1 MRKKICDNKQKVISV
16 NFKKQ
21 EVLEKV
27 TLKASQQRDNK
38 KQVRAVVAWKQVATL
53 NN

>member
-1 MRKKICDNKQKVISV
+1 MRNKFVTNKQKVISV
-16 NFKKQ
+16 NFKQ

-38 KQVRAVVAWKQVATL
+38 KQVRAVATEK
-53 NN
+53 